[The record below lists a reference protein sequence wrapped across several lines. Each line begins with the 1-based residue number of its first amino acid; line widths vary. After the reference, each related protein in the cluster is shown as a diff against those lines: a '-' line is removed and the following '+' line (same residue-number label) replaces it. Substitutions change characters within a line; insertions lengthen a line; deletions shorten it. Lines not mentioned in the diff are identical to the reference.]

1 MCPDRICIGSAV
13 SLERAGSTGSKV
25 NVYISSKVWKCTPH
39 TSSWQLSRQAPLLW
53 LSTMVGPHRR
63 DPILNLSGASGGGRQ
78 AQLPSVPC
86 RPRAPAGDT
95 MSDGTQ
101 SDGNGIAWGMGWMG
115 GERASEHGEKK
126 KAHHSTCG
134 LPHECPLYSSPSH
147 HLASLSH
154 STLGGVSTPAGRE
167 SLVVLMRLR
176 RRKLMRLNEGTIAI
190 ITQHIMSLLSR
201 CFLVACVVYY
211 FFSDA
216 RRMGLPARE
225 HMDDRTH
232 DPTPLGKAAGNGRP
246 YDNGDI

>member
-115 GERASEHGEKK
+115 GERASEHGERK
-126 KAHHSTCG
+126 KAHRFD
-134 LPHECPLYSSPSH
+134 LRSSPRVPRLLLTITSPRFALPLH
-147 HLASLSH
+147 AWWCEH
-154 STLGGVSTPAGRE
+154 TCRKRE
-167 SLVVLMRLR
+167 SR
-176 RRKLMRLNEGTIAI
+176 GTDATAPAEADAI
-190 ITQHIMSLLSR
+190 
-201 CFLVACVVYY
+201 
-211 FFSDA
+211 
-216 RRMGLPARE
+216 E
-225 HMDDRTH
+225 
-232 DPTPLGKAAGNGRP
+232 
-246 YDNGDI
+246 

>member
-1 MCPDRICIGSAV
+1 MCPDRICIGSAE

-25 NVYISSKVWKCTPH
+25 NVYISSKVWMCTPH

-126 KAHHSTCG
+126 KHTIR
-134 LPHECPLYSSPSH
+134 
-147 HLASLSH
+147 LAVFPTSAP
-154 STLGGVSTPAGRE
+154 STPHHHITSLR
-167 SLVVLMRLR
+167 SPTPRLVV
-176 RRKLMRLNEGTIAI
+176 
-190 ITQHIMSLLSR
+190 
-201 CFLVACVVYY
+201 
-211 FFSDA
+211 
-216 RRMGLPARE
+216 
-225 HMDDRTH
+225 
-232 DPTPLGKAAGNGRP
+232 
-246 YDNGDI
+246 